1 MSPKITIIIPI
12 YKVEKYLPRCLNSVL
27 AQTFTDW
34 QAILVDDGSPDNS
47 GIIADKYAAQDNR
60 FIVIHK
66 QNAGVSAARNDA
78 LNVAN
83 GEYIMFLDSDDC
95 IHPQTMEILYGLA
108 TRENADVVSFDY
120 DRVAHKS
127 PDAAAF
133 PAGKMPEYFKTN
145 FDLNNIKYKYVKNLI
160 TRATNEDL
168 GASAWYVQTGMTTM
182 RMYRRSIISGLLFD
196 TKMRMLEDT
205 CFWSMVLLR
214 RPSGVITHLPLYYY
228 TVNSGSALRGGVGE
242 SGLNILDGFSR
253 VADEYRKYADS
264 RDMRIWYKSFF
275 WSVMPRILH
284 ATMRNGNVELR
295 KKIAKRFLKMKEAG
309 LLNLTPGFHAYR
321 YFRRIQ
327 RFIAQTLVD

>member
-1 MSPKITIIIPI
+1 MSPKITIIIPM
-12 YKVEKYLPRCLNSVL
+12 YNVEKYLPRCLDSVL
-27 AQTFTDW
+27 SQTFTDW
-34 QAILVDDGSPDNS
+34 QAILVDDGSPDKS
-47 GIIADKYAAQDNR
+47 RIIADKYAAQDNR

-120 DRVAHKS
+120 DRVAYKS
-127 PDAAAF
+127 PDATAF

-145 FDLNNIKYKYVKNLI
+145 FDLSNIKYKYVKNLI

-182 RMYRRSIISGLLFD
+182 RMYRRAIISGLQFD
-196 TKMRMLEDT
+196 TTMRVLEDT
-205 CFWSMVLLR
+205 VFWSQVLLR
-214 RPSGVITHLPLYYY
+214 RPNGVITQLPLYFY
-228 TVNSGSALRGGVGE
+228 TVNTTSALRGGAGQSSVVIL
-242 SGLNILDGFSR
+242 SGFAR
-253 VADEYRKYADS
+253 VADEYRNVANR
-264 RDMRIWYKSFF
+264 RDMRIWYKRFF

-284 ATMRNGNVELR
+284 GAMRMNNVAE
-295 KKIAKRFLKMKEAG
+295 KQKIAMKFLEMKNQG
-309 LLNLTPGFHAYR
+309 TLDITPDFHAWR
-321 YFRRIQ
+321 YARRIKK
-327 RFIAQTLVD
+327 FIAQTV